1 MNRLKFSFL
10 VAAALTIVSNNAQAD
25 VIAGPA
31 LPEFGGNF
39 QVTGLRFEALVNS
52 TLTGFVYQNQGKSD
66 TIVLTDTA
74 GNILQSVNTGSG
86 VPSLS
91 VAVNWALTAGQDYFL
106 LQTTDSN
113 ERYGSFNQPLPS
125 DTEIAIIKSG
135 TFADSISLA
144 VNDISFGNNQY
155 WAAFN
160 NISTTSAPI
169 SSVPEPSTW
178 VMMMLGFGAVGFMAY
193 RCRNQN
199 AAFSAA

>member
-86 VPSLS
+86 VPSLFCS
-91 VAVNWALTAGQDYFL
+91 RQLGVDRGPGLFFSPNYRLERAVWWLT
-106 LQTTDSN
+106 
-113 ERYGSFNQPLPS
+113 QPLPS

-135 TFADSISLA
+135 TFAD
-144 VNDISFGNNQY
+144 Q
-155 WAAFN
+155 
-160 NISTTSAPI
+160 
-169 SSVPEPSTW
+169 
-178 VMMMLGFGAVGFMAY
+178 
-193 RCRNQN
+193 
-199 AAFSAA
+199 